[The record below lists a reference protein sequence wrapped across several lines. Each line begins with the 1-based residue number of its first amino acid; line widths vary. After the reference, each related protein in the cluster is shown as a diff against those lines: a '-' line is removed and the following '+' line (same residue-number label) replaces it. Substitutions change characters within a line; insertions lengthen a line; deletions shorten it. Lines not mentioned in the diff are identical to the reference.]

1 MVPHGI
7 SSSERVLLLPLRGF
21 PLFPAGE
28 LLRPPCCIFSVL
40 EVCLKMFLFALGRLE
55 LSDELEELP
64 LPRWRL
70 KILLDRLSP
79 RFISIPLGFD
89 ILEELLLPR
98 WRLKMLL
105 DLLSPRFIP
114 IPLGFDIDF
123 LRCLRLRLFIRDLR
137 RCVRAG
143 GGT

>member
-21 PLFPAGE
+21 PLLPAGE
-28 LLRPPCCIFSVL
+28 LLRPPCCIRFVL

-64 LPRWRL
+64 
-70 KILLDRLSP
+70 
-79 RFISIPLGFD
+79 
-89 ILEELLLPR
+89 LPR